1 MTENTFLKV
10 SKKSFREIGSSN
22 FEEFATSQSA
32 IFVDKT
38 LFIEAIVNSQ
48 KVNLITRPR
57 RWGKTLNMSMLQY
70 FFNIPVQED
79 GRVDEEERA
88 RRHVIFSK
96 MKIGYCPDILAE
108 YQGQY
113 PTIFVC
119 FKDIKGLTYEEIET
133 GIRNLI
139 HKLYVA
145 HEYLLQSKKIS
156 ETKKEDFRKYLIK
169 DFDLSELKESLFFL
183 SELLFTHFEK
193 KVILL
198 IDEYDTPM
206 NDWYAKQLARDG
218 SSSDE
223 EDLYLQKILL
233 LFGGIFSKALKGNDY
248 LEKGVV
254 TGILRV
260 AKANLFSGLN
270 NLGEDS
276 VLDKKYAPHFGFTE
290 HEVNSLLH
298 ETGLDQIPQVS
309 EGMKSWYNGYN
320 IGGITI
326 YNPWSIMNYLY
337 NEGELKAYWVGT
349 ASTALI
355 ENALILDKFQEEI
368 QILSNGGSVEMIADP
383 KMVFSDIRS
392 SPNALYNLLL
402 FSGYLTS
409 ERSMKN
415 EDATYNCDVKIPNR
429 EVRGIFTGSLE
440 KWIAKKFNIE
450 VRDYNA
456 FLNDLLKGDVETFSE
471 KLKSYLAVSASFY
484 SSGPKNAE
492 LFYNGFI
499 LGLISAVSSYYF
511 VETEKESGLGRADLI
526 LIPKPVAKY
535 KNALI
540 LEFKFSKTQEDLALL
555 AKKALEQIETKNY
568 ETKVKEHDVVEKTL
582 KVGLAFRGKDVEV
595 AFKASR
601 VTKVLP

>member
-79 GRVDEEERA
+79 GSVDDEERIK
-88 RRHVIFSK
+88 RQILFSK
-96 MKIGYCPDILAE
+96 MKIGACPDILAE

-113 PTIFVC
+113 PAIFVC

-139 HKLYVA
+139 HKLYVS
-145 HEYLLQSKKIS
+145 HRYLLHSPKIDDIQ
-156 ETKKEDFRKYLIK
+156 KEDFRKFITK
-169 DFDLSELKESLFFL
+169 QFDLSELKDSLFTL
-183 SELLFTHFEK
+183 SEMLFLHFGK

-218 SSSDE
+218 NFSDE
-223 EDLYLQKILL
+223 DDLYLQKILL

-276 VLDKKYAPHFGFTE
+276 ILDKKYAAHFGFTE
-290 HEVNSLLH
+290 TEVNGLLQ
-298 ETGLDQIPQVS
+298 ETGLDQSPQVS

-326 YNPWSIMNYLY
+326 YNPWSIMNCLN

-349 ASTALI
+349 ESTALI
-355 ENALILDKFQEEI
+355 ENALICDKFQEEI

-392 SPNALYNLLL
+392 SPNALNGLLL
-402 FSGYLTS
+402 FSGYLTAKTI
-409 ERSMKN
+409 ENAKGG
-415 EDATYNCDVKIPNR
+415 TYRCDVCIPNT
-429 EVRGIFTGSLE
+429 EVLE
-440 KWIAKKFNIE
+440 VFETSAMQWISQKFKIE
-450 VRDYNA
+450 INEYDA
-456 FLNDLLKGDVETFSE
+456 FITNLLKGDVETFSE
-471 KLKSYLAVSASFY
+471 KLKNYLAVSASFY
-484 SSGPKNAE
+484 TSGPKNAE

-540 LEFKFSKTQEDLALL
+540 LEFKFSKGEEDLALL

-568 ETKVKEHDVVEKTL
+568 AAKVKEHDAVEKIL

-595 AFKASR
+595 AFKAST
-601 VTKVLP
+601 VS